1 MDILFW
7 LFIAILVIVGYN
19 CYFKKQNNEGFIA
32 NPYSFIPTFTTNDK
46 FEEYYNEPSSNPVP
60 QGGAEQMGSSVPQ
73 TTHNSYVT
81 KQSLPSDSANW
92 LTNTSSPHRP
102 PYNQQLSASNS
113 VNIGQRGALPA
124 DYSQTNNYVGNA
136 VGTNQ
141 GAVKAGLFNIGYEG
155 VSNDSD
161 LGFSPIED
169 VPLNI
174 NKRNGIVTEVNI
186 QSNPGAPSY
195 LPNGSRQL
203 TQKDLVPLDE
213 TTSTWAKLNPKP
225 SGWLENK
232 NFLQAGYH
240 LGLNT
245 VGQTKKNANY
255 QLRSEPPNPQDA
267 VSPWNQSQI
276 DPETRRCFDI
286 N

>member
-19 CYFKKQNNEGFIA
+19 CFFNKTSQEGFIA
-32 NPYSFIPTFTTNDK
+32 NPYSFIPTFTSDEK
-46 FEEYYNEPSSNPVP
+46 FEEYYNESIQDGSET
-60 QGGAEQMGSSVPQ
+60 GGASQPSIN
-73 TTHNSYVT
+73 NSYVT
-81 KQSLPSDSANW
+81 NTTSPHPPAYNKQFSGTNTLNSNQGGLGSAN
-92 LTNTSSPHRP
+92 LYQAGVVRN
-102 PYNQQLSASNS
+102 A
-113 VNIGQRGALPA
+113 
-124 DYSQTNNYVGNA
+124 VGNPTGVA
-136 VGTNQ
+136 LGTNQ
-141 GAVKAGLFNIGYEG
+141 GAVKAGLFNTGFEG

-169 VPLNI
+169 IPLDI
-174 NKRNGIVTEVNI
+174 NKGDGIVTELNI
-186 QSNPGAPSY
+186 QNNPGAPSY

-203 TQKDLVPLDE
+203 TQKDLIPLDE

-255 QLRSEPPNPQDA
+255 QLRSEPANPQSA

-276 DPETRRCFDI
+276 EPETRRCFDI